1 MARDHARI
9 LTRIWSDQ
17 DWRSLTGAEQRAYL
31 MVLSDPALTYA
42 GTAPLT
48 VRRWAQ
54 QASDTPERALRK
66 ALDGLAA
73 RRYLVMDEGTEEAL
87 VRTYIRGDKVLRL
100 PNVAKSAYAAYG
112 SVHSPVLRAHI
123 LIEVRRI
130 AEGPP
135 SEYHEKTFTDE
146 YVGEWLK
153 EPFPEGLPR
162 PLAEA
167 VDRGFMHGFQNAFRE
182 PPP

>member
-9 LTRIWSDQ
+9 LTRIWGDP
-17 DWRSLTGAEQRAYL
+17 DWRRLTGAEQRAYL

-42 GTAPLT
+42 GAAPLT

-66 ALDGLAA
+66 ALDGLAG
-73 RRYLVMDEGTEEAL
+73 RQYLVIDEATEEVL

-100 PNVAKSAYAAYG
+100 PNVAKSAYAAFEA
-112 SVHSPVLRAHI
+112 VHSPVLRAHV
-123 LIEVRRI
+123 LIEVHRI
-130 AEGPP
+130 SEGPA
-135 SEYHEKTFTDE
+135 SEYHEKTFTEE
-146 YVGEWLK
+146 YVGAWLK
-153 EPFPEGLPR
+153 EPFPDGLPDQ
-162 PLAEA
+162 LQEA
-167 VDRGFMHGFQNAFRE
+167 IDRGWMHGFQNAFRE